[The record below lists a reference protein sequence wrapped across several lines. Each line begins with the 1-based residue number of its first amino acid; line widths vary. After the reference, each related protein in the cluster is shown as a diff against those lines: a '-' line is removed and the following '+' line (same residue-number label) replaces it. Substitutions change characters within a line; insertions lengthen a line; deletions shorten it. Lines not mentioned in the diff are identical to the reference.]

1 MANKRNNDSRTD
13 VLLKQ
18 VLKDDLPPEV
28 EGRMKAHFIRFRE
41 RVEQDEWA
49 SELTSIGNW
58 KRFFQLKWAVS
69 RKALAFSSLIMIVFG
84 AFLHVSGHRSAVAE
98 TLFFLNTSVS
108 VADQVQEA
116 TSMECRMQVLTVNG
130 QYRLYVIRWLS
141 PEMTR
146 VDVQEGKTLSKS
158 LFISVSDITV
168 VDHINNA
175 LQRCQY
181 LEHIK
186 DPVFN
191 PALEFLSPLALAT
204 AIYEK
209 WKPQHYREE
218 DKGKKGTY
226 FYINNGERI
235 TLEMTVDM
243 NTSLPVIIRKFSS
256 DRPDTDDACALVME
270 AQFIWNE
277 PISPQIKK
285 EDYEN
290 DFRK

>member
-13 VLLKQ
+13 DLLKQ

-41 RVEQDEWA
+41 RVEQDERA

-58 KRFFQLKWAVS
+58 KRFFQLKRAVS
-69 RKALAFSSLIMIVFG
+69 RKVLAFSSLIMIVVG

-116 TSMECRMQVLTVNG
+116 TSMECRMQVLTESG
-130 QYRLYVIRWLS
+130 QHLSYVIRWLS

-146 VDVQEGKTLSKS
+146 VDVWKGKTLSKS

-168 VDHINNA
+168 VDHINNV
-175 LQRCQY
+175 LQKYQS

-186 DPVFN
+186 DPIFN
-191 PALEFLSPLALAT
+191 PALEFLSPFALAT
-204 AIYEK
+204 AIYEN
-209 WKPQHYREE
+209 WKPQQYREE
-218 DKGKKGTY
+218 DKGQKGTY
-226 FYINNGERI
+226 FYINNGERT

-243 NTSLPVIIRKFSS
+243 NTSLPVSIRKFSS
-256 DRPDTDDACALVME
+256 DCPGADDVYALVME

-277 PISPQIKK
+277 PISPKIKK